1 MYTAAPKSGSPFDDS
16 VKALGLHI
24 WRVEKMKPVCVPAE
38 MHGMFYTGDSYLI
51 LHNGPEEHSNVHIWI
66 GQNSS
71 RDEQGACALLST
83 HLNSFLKERP
93 IQYRE
98 VQGNESDVFMGYFPH
113 GIKYK
118 EGGVESAFNKT
129 QANQQPS
136 PIRKL
141 YQVKG
146 KKNIRATEKELSWS
160 SFNTGDCFI
169 LDLGENIFTW
179 YGVKSNILERNKA
192 RDLAIA
198 IRDSERKGKAKVEI
212 VADGEEPAEMTAVLG
227 PKPVL
232 KQGRPEED
240 VVADQKNAVSAVL
253 YKVSDMTGKMSLTKV
268 SEASPFH
275 QNQLIT
281 DDCFILDNGQSGKIY
296 IWKGLK
302 ANEQEQQA
310 ALKVAEDFISQ
321 MKYPLNTQVEIL
333 PQGRESPLFKQFFV
347 NWK

>member
-1 MYTAAPKSGSPFDDS
+1 MYTAVPKSGSPFDES
-16 VKALGLHI
+16 VKEPGLHI
-24 WRVEKMKPVCVPAE
+24 WRMEKMKPVSVPAE
-38 MHGMFYTGDSYLI
+38 MHGVFYTGDSYLV
-51 LHNGPEEHSNVHIWI
+51 LHNGFDEHSSVHIWI

-83 HLNSFLKERP
+83 HLNSFLKEKP

-98 VQGNESDVFMGYFPH
+98 VQGNESDVFMEYFSR
-113 GIKYK
+113 GIKYQD
-118 EGGVESAFNKT
+118 GGIDSAFNKT
-129 QANQQPS
+129 QANQQS
-136 PIRKL
+136 SSTHKL
-141 YQVKG
+141 YQIKG
-146 KKNIRATEKELSWS
+146 KKNIRATERELSWS

-169 LDLGENIFTW
+169 LDLGENIFIW
-179 YGVKSNILERNKA
+179 CGGKSNILERNKA
-192 RDLAIA
+192 QDLATA

-212 VADGEEPAEMTAVLG
+212 VTDGEEPAEIIAVLG

-232 KQGRPEED
+232 KEGSPEED
-240 VVADQKNAVSAVL
+240 VAADQKNAVSAVL

-275 QNQLIT
+275 QDQLIT
-281 DDCFILDNGQSGKIY
+281 DDCFILDNRPCGKIY